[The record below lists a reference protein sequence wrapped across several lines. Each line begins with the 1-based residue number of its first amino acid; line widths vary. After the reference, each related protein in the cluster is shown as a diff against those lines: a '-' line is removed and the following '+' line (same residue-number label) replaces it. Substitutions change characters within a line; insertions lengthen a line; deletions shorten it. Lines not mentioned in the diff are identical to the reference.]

1 MTTPAREF
9 LKGCRDAL
17 PVTLTFSVLFVVV
30 GAHSQA
36 SGLDLAQ
43 GLALTALV
51 FAAPAQ
57 MAATDLIAQGAWLPA
72 LLAIVVINFRFLLMS
87 ASITP
92 YLGKPPRSRLLAS
105 VQMLS
110 ASTFAT
116 SFIPLRENRLQH
128 PLRYFL
134 GVCAAS
140 FPTAILATGVGYLVQ
155 DTIPPWLQQTMTMVL
170 PIYFVTFLARVWP
183 KTRFLAAGALGL
195 ILTPV
200 ANSLLPGFGLIVTA
214 LVVAAFLM
222 LLEPGTCPKTI

>member
-43 GLALTALV
+43 GMALTALV

-116 SFIPLRENRLQH
+116 SFIPLRESQLRY

-140 FPTAILATGVGYLVQ
+140 FPIAIIATGVGYLLQ
-155 DTIPPWLQQTMTMVL
+155 DTIPPWLQHTMAMVL

-183 KTRFLAAGALGL
+183 KARFLAAGALGL
-195 ILTPV
+195 VLTPV

-214 LVVAAFLM
+214 LVVAAVLI
-222 LLEPGTCPKTI
+222 LLEPRACPKTI